1 MKKIL
6 TLCAITIA
14 FACNTPKDK
23 SGNVS
28 LENDK
33 DMMAYGQT
41 IFAKNCQQCHGEGG
55 VSLMPNIPNLSKTT
69 LVDADAIGNLIFHGK
84 GNMPAF
90 EEKLGE
96 PEIRA
101 VALYVL
107 SLKK

>member
-6 TLCAITIA
+6 TLSTITIA
-14 FACNTPKDK
+14 LACNTPKDK

-33 DMMAYGQT
+33 DMIAYGQT
-41 IFAKNCQQCHGEGG
+41 IFAKNCQQCHGDGG
-55 VSLMPNIPNLSKTT
+55 VSMMPNIPNLTKTT
-69 LVDADAIGNLIFHGK
+69 LLDADEIGNLIFHGK
-84 GNMPAF
+84 DNMPAF